1 MTADDLTFVDTDI
14 LVYAHDPSET
24 HKQPL
29 AQALLERLWASRTGT
44 LSTQILQEF
53 HVVATRKFDPPMR
66 RRAAREIVALYGE
79 PGGRRMVEAPLR
91 PLAGGRDGLTD
102 LLVASLST
110 TIRSRCHPGPAAG
123 AGRPSGRLSRSTEAE
138 GRVDRPEE
146 SARDRC
152 EPLRFAE
159 SGFRRHRS
167 PGAKRDRERDPRVAV
182 VGVVFDEDQ
191 TTCRAKVALDEA
203 EDGELVALEVE
214 RVRHDDPIER
224 RQLERQREVGDERR
238 DADVRERVTQR
249 PHLNLKGAAVPIHR
263 VDRAG
268 RTEEVGERERER
280 SFTRPEVCPDLPA
293 PEDALPDQ
301 PDVDAM
307 IHGDKSGARES
318 RPRPARRAT
327 QYQADGTG
335 AGRPAS
341 PEVLPCSEVA
351 SGGHHHWQMVV
362 AQRTLFA
369 AI

>member
-14 LVYAHDPSET
+14 LVYAYDPLVT

-123 AGRPSGRLSRSTEAE
+123 AGRPSGPLNRSAEAE

-152 EPLRFAE
+152 EPLRFAG

-167 PGAKRDRERDPRVAV
+167 PGAKRDRERDPWVAV

-191 TTCRAKVALDEA
+191 ASIGAQVARGGQKPQFDNAAAPSYSWMSPPSRSRRRTSHGLAAIGSPAATSGEA
-203 EDGELVALEVE
+203 
-214 RVRHDDPIER
+214 
-224 RQLERQREVGDERR
+224 
-238 DADVRERVTQR
+238 
-249 PHLNLKGAAVPIHR
+249 
-263 VDRAG
+263 
-268 RTEEVGERERER
+268 
-280 SFTRPEVCPDLPA
+280 
-293 PEDALPDQ
+293 
-301 PDVDAM
+301 
-307 IHGDKSGARES
+307 
-318 RPRPARRAT
+318 RPRARC
-327 QYQADGTG
+327 
-335 AGRPAS
+335 GRCR
-341 PEVLPCSEVA
+341 L
-351 SGGHHHWQMVV
+351 
-362 AQRTLFA
+362 
-369 AI
+369 

>member
-123 AGRPSGRLSRSTEAE
+123 AGRPSGPLNRSAEAE

-146 SARDRC
+146 PTRDRR
-152 EPLRFAE
+152 ELPRLAETGLR
-159 SGFRRHRS
+159 SQRH
-167 PGAKRDRERDPRVAV
+167 PGAKREREGDPRGAV

-191 TTCRAKVALDEA
+191 ATGRAKVAPDET

-224 RQLERQREVGDERR
+224 WQLEGQREVGDERH
-238 DADVRERVTQR
+238 DADVREDVMER
-249 PHLNLKGAAVPIHR
+249 PHLNPQGAAVPIDR

-280 SFTRPEVCPDLPA
+280 SFTRPEVCPDLSA
-293 PEDALPDQ
+293 PQDALPDQ

-307 IHGDKSGARES
+307 IHGDKSARS
-318 RPRPARRAT
+318 DDP
-327 QYQADGTG
+327 
-335 AGRPAS
+335 S
-341 PEVLPCSEVA
+341 PS
-351 SGGHHHWQMVV
+351 W
-362 AQRTLFA
+362 R
-369 AI
+369 